1 MANEITVR
9 QEWRLSLFNQAVAER
24 AKSLFIFWW
33 MRAKQTPADDSAVV
47 DSDGD
52 GLSDVQEAALGTDPN
67 DATIGLIE
75 VASFIDHRS
84 FLSS

>member
-1 MANEITVR
+1 
-9 QEWRLSLFNQAVAER
+9 
-24 AKSLFIFWW
+24 

-67 DATIGLIE
+67 DAMIGLIE

>member
-1 MANEITVR
+1 
-9 QEWRLSLFNQAVAER
+9 
-24 AKSLFIFWW
+24 